1 METYFEKDS
10 LILPA
15 LSDEYCNS
23 KEIIDKLEKFDEH
36 FDDLV
41 NQEDWRKGKMINFYP
56 MGKNFN
62 SKAMKDFHIK
72 RHRWLRPQD
81 QGNEVQ
87 ERFNTAYRKH
97 LKSGQMPFKKDVTGY
112 LEWDPYVVFSIK
124 PKSDDIDA
132 GKFEDNL
139 DKGVGFKSDKTHCW
153 ELSQA
158 ITDLHQTT
166 PKAF

>member
-1 METYFEKDS
+1 MVLQELQKQLGMKAFVNKQCREYMETYFEKDS

-15 LSDEYCNS
+15 ISDEYCNS

-41 NQEDWRKGKMINFYP
+41 NHEDWRKGKMINFYP

-62 SKAMKDFHIK
+62 SKSMPDFHIK

-87 ERFNTAYRKH
+87 ERFNTAYKKH
-97 LKSGQMPFKKDVTGY
+97 LKRGQMPFKKDVTGQ
-112 LEWDPYVVFSIK
+112 LE
-124 PKSDDIDA
+124 
-132 GKFEDNL
+132 
-139 DKGVGFKSDKTHCW
+139 
-153 ELSQA
+153 
-158 ITDLHQTT
+158 
-166 PKAF
+166 